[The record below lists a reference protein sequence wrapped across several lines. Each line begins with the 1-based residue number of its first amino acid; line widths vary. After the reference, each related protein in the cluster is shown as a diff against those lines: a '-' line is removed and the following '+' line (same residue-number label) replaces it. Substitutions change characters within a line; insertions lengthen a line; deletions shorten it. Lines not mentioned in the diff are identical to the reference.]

1 MSFANMSLKE
11 NNSDIIDE
19 SLYKTILEKIDKSL
33 IELEFELDEIDYY
46 ASDEEIELLKK
57 KIEERKQAIQKI
69 KNKFMNYLK
78 KKYLIHYYE
87 LL

>member
-11 NNSDIIDE
+11 NNIDIIDE

-46 ASDEEIELLKK
+46 ASDEEIESLKK
-57 KIEERKQAIQKI
+57 RIEEKKQAIL
-69 KNKFMNYLK
+69 KNKEQ
-78 KKYLIHYYE
+78 IYE
-87 LL
+87 LLKIKIEL

>member
-11 NNSDIIDE
+11 NNIDIIDE

-46 ASDEEIELLKK
+46 ASDEEIESLKK
-57 KIEERKQAIQKI
+57 KIEEKKQAIL
-69 KNKFMNYLK
+69 KNKEQ
-78 KKYLIHYYE
+78 IYE
-87 LL
+87 LLKIKIE

>member
-1 MSFANMSLKE
+1 MSFANMSLKD

-46 ASDEEIELLKK
+46 ASDEEIQLLKN
-57 KIEERKQAIQKI
+57 KIEKRKQAIL
-69 KNKFMNYLK
+69 KNKEQ
-78 KKYLIHYYE
+78 IYE
-87 LL
+87 LLKIKIEL

>member
-11 NNSDIIDE
+11 NNLDIIDE

-57 KIEERKQAIQKI
+57 RIEEKKQAII
-69 KNKFMNYLK
+69 KNKEQIYK
-78 KKYLIHYYE
+78 LIKIK
-87 LL
+87 

>member
-1 MSFANMSLKE
+1 MSFANI
-11 NNSDIIDE
+11 SDIIDE

-46 ASDEEIELLKK
+46 ASDEEIESLKKRIEEKKQAILKNKEQIYELLKK
-57 KIEERKQAIQKI
+57 KIFKI
-69 KNKFMNYLK
+69 
-78 KKYLIHYYE
+78 

>member
-46 ASDEEIELLKK
+46 ASDEEIQLLKN
-57 KIEERKQAIQKI
+57 KIEERKQAILN
-69 KNKFMNYLK
+69 NKEQ
-78 KKYLIHYYE
+78 IYE
-87 LL
+87 LLKIKIE

>member
-11 NNSDIIDE
+11 NNLDGYIIDE

-46 ASDEEIELLKK
+46 ASDEEIESLKK
-57 KIEERKQAIQKI
+57 RIEEKKQAIL
-69 KNKFMNYLK
+69 KNKEQIYELFK
-78 KKYLIHYYE
+78 KKNI
-87 LL
+87 

>member
-1 MSFANMSLKE
+1 MSFTNSSKE
-11 NNSDIIDE
+11 NNLDIIDE

-57 KIEERKQAIQKI
+57 KIEERKQAIL
-69 KNKFMNYLK
+69 KNKEQ
-78 KKYLIHYYE
+78 IYE
-87 LL
+87 LFRIKIE

>member
-46 ASDEEIELLKK
+46 ASDEEIESLKKRIEEKKQAILKNKEQIYELLKK
-57 KIEERKQAIQKI
+57 KIFKI
-69 KNKFMNYLK
+69 
-78 KKYLIHYYE
+78 

>member
-1 MSFANMSLKE
+1 M
-11 NNSDIIDE
+11 SDIIDE

-57 KIEERKQAIQKI
+57 KIEERKQAIQK
-69 KNKFMNYLK
+69 NKEQ
-78 KKYLIHYYE
+78 IYE
-87 LL
+87 LFKIKIE

>member
-1 MSFANMSLKE
+1 MSFTNSLKE
-11 NNSDIIDE
+11 NNLDDYIIDE

-57 KIEERKQAIQKI
+57 KIEEKKQAIL
-69 KNKFMNYLK
+69 KNKEQ
-78 KKYLIHYYE
+78 IYE
-87 LL
+87 LFRIKIE

>member
-1 MSFANMSLKE
+1 MSFANM
-11 NNSDIIDE
+11 SDIIDE

-57 KIEERKQAIQKI
+57 KIEERKQAIQK
-69 KNKFMNYLK
+69 NKEQ
-78 KKYLIHYYE
+78 IYE
-87 LL
+87 LFKIKIE

>member
-57 KIEERKQAIQKI
+57 KIEERKQAII
-69 KNKFMNYLK
+69 KNKEQIYELFK
-78 KKYLIHYYE
+78 KKNI
-87 LL
+87 

>member
-1 MSFANMSLKE
+1 MSFTSF
-11 NNSDIIDE
+11 SDIIDE

-57 KIEERKQAIQKI
+57 RIEEKKQAIL
-69 KNKFMNYLK
+69 KNKEQIYELFK
-78 KKYLIHYYE
+78 KKIE
-87 LL
+87 

>member
-1 MSFANMSLKE
+1 MSLKE
-11 NNSDIIDE
+11 NNLDIIDE

-57 KIEERKQAIQKI
+57 RIEERKQAIL
-69 KNKFMNYLK
+69 KN
-78 KKYLIHYYE
+78 I
-87 LL
+87 

>member
-1 MSFANMSLKE
+1 MSFANMSLKD

-46 ASDEEIELLKK
+46 ASDEEIQLLKN
-57 KIEERKQAIQKI
+57 KIEERKQAIL
-69 KNKFMNYLK
+69 KNKEQ
-78 KKYLIHYYE
+78 IYE
-87 LL
+87 LFRIKIE

>member
-1 MSFANMSLKE
+1 MSFTNSLKE
-11 NNSDIIDE
+11 NNLDDYIIDE

-57 KIEERKQAIQKI
+57 KIEERKQAIL
-69 KNKFMNYLK
+69 KNKEQ
-78 KKYLIHYYE
+78 IYE
-87 LL
+87 LFRINYSLND

>member
-11 NNSDIIDE
+11 NNIDIIDE

-46 ASDEEIELLKK
+46 ASDEEIESLKK
-57 KIEERKQAIQKI
+57 KIEEKKQAIL
-69 KNKFMNYLK
+69 KNKEQ
-78 KKYLIHYYE
+78 IYE
-87 LL
+87 LLKIKIEL

>member
-46 ASDEEIELLKK
+46 ASDEEIQLLKN
-57 KIEERKQAIQKI
+57 KIEERKQAILNNKEQIYELLKI
-69 KNKFMNYLK
+69 KN
-78 KKYLIHYYE
+78 
-87 LL
+87 